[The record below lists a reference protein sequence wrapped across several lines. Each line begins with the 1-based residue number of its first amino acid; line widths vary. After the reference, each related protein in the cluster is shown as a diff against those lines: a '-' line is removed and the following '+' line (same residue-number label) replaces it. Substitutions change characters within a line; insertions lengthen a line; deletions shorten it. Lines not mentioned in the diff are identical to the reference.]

1 MSNYVEVK
9 GKKYIYEKNYKE
21 NERLRKS
28 FNELANRT
36 FGIDFE
42 QWYQE
47 GYWGDSYIT
56 YSLIDNGEVVSNVSV
71 SIMEFDFK
79 GEKKIY
85 IQIGTVMTDE
95 RYRNK
100 GLARYLME
108 TVIEEWKDKCDL
120 IYLFANDSAINF
132 YPKFN
137 FIEAY
142 EYEYS
147 IGCFTIDEESRVRK
161 INMEDSND
169 KEIFKNIIENTVLFS
184 QFAVLNNK
192 NLVMFYCN
200 SFMKENI
207 YYVEDYDAIVIAE
220 KSDEIIYILEVFGTK
235 NIDLESIINKIV
247 NKNTKKVVLGF
258 TPFNTVLYDEKILKE
273 EDTTLFV
280 MKDKDNPLEFNNIMF
295 PVLSNA

>member
-295 PVLSNA
+295 PVLSHA

>member
-1 MSNYVEVK
+1 MSNYVEVQ
-9 GKKYIYEKNYKE
+9 GKKYIYEKDYKE

-235 NIDLESIINKIV
+235 NIESVKLI
-247 NKNTKKVVLGF
+247 
-258 TPFNTVLYDEKILKE
+258 
-273 EDTTLFV
+273 
-280 MKDKDNPLEFNNIMF
+280 
-295 PVLSNA
+295 